1 MLLKRLFLS
10 YPKAVNRLHQITHGG
25 NNASPNFNIVPFDAI
40 LKQRDFSTDIT
51 HATEDGQKPVTV
63 SLYQMKKIIKGSSS
77 ALGDCIEGATCI
89 QTICPVC
96 HIIPGGSDSKSP
108 EKSITDGIRNR
119 IFVNKT
125 TGNFTCSSCQ
135 YQGRWDHIEKFFL
148 PYSRSPKTVQ
158 ELRKLRDAFLELKKE
173 QMGAA
178 YPMPGD
184 IVALD
189 TIENA
194 LNAIRQLQLENIFP
208 ETLIAVKAC
217 WHEGKKELFIP
228 LVDVE
233 DRPIG
238 YKTIYTNSDGEICE
252 RTVPETNASGLIYLR
267 CSTSGPST
275 KTKDHQSQSNAILVL
290 NVPDLLALGSV
301 KLNATAVCLP
311 HGLKTLPQQCL
322 PGLERFQR
330 LTLWFNYDTAGWDTA
345 RNYAKKLDERRC
357 LFVRPTDQ
365 HPTPYKAM
373 QEGIVEPK
381 AILAKALPILHQS
394 ITTFRSLR
402 QDVLSDL
409 QNIDKVQGVKWK
421 RYPTLNK
428 LLKGHRK
435 GELTVLTGPTGCGKT
450 TFMSDY
456 SLDLAQQGVS
466 TLWGSFEIRN
476 TRLAVTLL
484 RQMVG
489 RPLDEN
495 LGEFEQWADTFERL
509 PIYFM
514 TFHGQQPIKLVM
526 EAIEHAQYVHDIQH
540 VIIDNLQF
548 MMGVLDEAKHLD
560 RYWKQDA
567 IIAAFRTFATRRN
580 CHVTLVI
587 HPRKERDSD
596 ELTTSS
602 IFGGAKASQ
611 EADNVLIIQDKRLT
625 SVRGK
630 KYLQVAKNRYS
641 GDLGIM
647 PLDFDK
653 ASLSY
658 AQRKKKPEGGSDDGV
673 PPSTNEEPVNHPMH
687 RTIGRIL

>member
-1 MLLKRLFLS
+1 MLVKRLFSS
-10 YPKAVNRLHQITHGG
+10 YTKALNRLHRAPSGSKNG
-25 NNASPNFNIVPFDAI
+25 ASDCELGSSFEPVRSRRNLSSEAN
-40 LKQRDFSTDIT
+40 
-51 HATEDGQKPVTV
+51 HAPEDCQKPVTV
-63 SLYQMKKIIKGSSS
+63 SLFQIKKTIKGSLMGESV
-77 ALGDCIEGATCI
+77 EGPSCI
-89 QTICPVC
+89 QTVCPVC
-96 HIIPGGSDSKSP
+96 HIVPGGDAKSVP
-108 EKSITDGIRNR
+108 DAIRR
-119 IFVNKT
+119 KIFVNKT

-135 YQGRWDHIEKFFL
+135 YLGRWDHIEKFFL
-148 PYSRSPKTVQ
+148 PTPIRAPKVVQ
-158 ELRKLRDAFLELKKE
+158 ELRKLRDAFLELKQE
-173 QMGAA
+173 QLGTVHPIPVDA
-178 YPMPGD
+178 
-184 IVALD
+184 IVLD
-189 TIENA
+189 TVESA
-194 LNAIRQLQLENIFP
+194 RDVVKQLQLENIAP
-208 ETLIAVKAC
+208 ETLMSIKAH
-217 WHEGKKELFIP
+217 WNEGRKELFVP

-233 DRPIG
+233 DRSIG
-238 YKTIYTNSDGEICE
+238 YKKVYAALDGELREI
-252 RTVPETNASGLIYLR
+252 TVPESNASGLIFLR
-267 CSTSGPST
+267 CSTSGMGT
-275 KTKDHQSQSNAILVL
+275 KAKEHQSQTNAILVL
-290 NVPDLLALGSV
+290 SVLDLLALGSV
-301 KLNATAVCLP
+301 KINATAVCLP

-365 HPTPYKAM
+365 HPTPYRALL
-373 QEGIVEPK
+373 EGAIEPK
-381 AILAKALPILHQS
+381 TILAKAQPILHQS
-394 ITTFRSLR
+394 ITTFHSLR

-495 LGEFEQWADTFERL
+495 LTEFEQWADAFEQL

-514 TFHGQQPIKLVM
+514 TFHGQQPIKIVM

-548 MMGVLDEAKHLD
+548 MMGVLDESKHLD

-567 IIAAFRTFATRRN
+567 IIASFRTFATKRN

-587 HPRKERDSD
+587 HPRKERDTD

-658 AQRKKKPEGGSDDGV
+658 AQRKKKPDGSDDGPGGIV
-673 PPSTNEEPVNHPMH
+673 TEPPD
-687 RTIGRIL
+687 RTVRRAF